1 MGAARRRGAKS
12 RYRRGGGG
20 VKRGGSGGEES
31 WKDGRMLG
39 GGQWKGQNQERETRR
54 DEHCKVKDR
63 DLRLGVM

>member
-20 VKRGGSGGEES
+20 VKRAGSGGEES
-31 WKDGRMLG
+31 WKDGRRGTAEG
-39 GGQWKGQNQERETRR
+39 GKTRERETLR